1 MTHLRI
7 EVRDE
12 SLHISNPIQLHPALR
27 NSVLTLPVLEP
38 WRPIPVVPDG
48 QQPPDDFFPG
58 VVFAPMLQ
66 RLACS
71 CSQNPGRALG
81 GSGGRVLPIV
91 LRVLLGSTSD
101 ILSR

>member
-12 SLHISNPIQLHPALR
+12 SLHISNRIQLHPALR
-27 NSVLTLPVLEP
+27 NSVLTLPVLRP
-38 WRPIPVVPDG
+38 LRPIPVVPDG
-48 QQPPDDFFPG
+48 PQPPDDFFPG

-66 RLACS
+66 CLACS
-71 CSQNPGRALG
+71 CSQNPARAPR
-81 GSGGRVLPIV
+81 GSGGRALPTV